1 MRGIK
6 MKENIKR
13 LYEDWTQS
21 KNIKDLKKAHK
32 YLQETTKNPAN
43 FKKFIEVLGPDGVRM
58 KKYFDESKNEF
69 GEGSHVAKRN
79 FAKFLLEEEDGSV
92 VSEIG
97 LTHMPVMDRSKSMVS
112 NIQVNTPS
120 GLPAEILR
128 AIVGGNMNLAAQLTA
143 KGWSKLSIA
152 DRNLI
157 LNLGRLHSGYNVGS
171 GVEKDSGHTNYY
183 EVSVESASD
192 ESVEK
197 KSDLPKKDFL
207 KKAFPFTDIENMK
220 L

>member
-1 MRGIK
+1 MKEK
-6 MKENIKR
+6 MKK
-13 LYEDWTQS
+13 LYEDWRQS
-21 KNIKDLKKAHK
+21 KNIKDIKLANTYLK
-32 YLQETTKNPAN
+32 ETTKNSAN
-43 FKKFIEVLGPDGVRM
+43 FRKFVEVLGPDGKRM
-58 KKYFDESKNEF
+58 AKYFNESMSEF
-69 GEGSHVAKRN
+69 GDDPYVAKRS
-79 FAKFLLEEEDGSV
+79 FAKFLLEDDDGSV

-97 LTHMPVMDRSKSMVS
+97 LSHMPVSDRSKSVVS
-112 NIQVNTPS
+112 NVQVNTPD

-143 KGWSKLSIA
+143 KGWGKLSVA

-183 EVSVESASD
+183 EVSTENVSD
-192 ESVEK
+192 EKISK
-197 KSDLPKKDFL
+197 KGDLTKKDFL
-207 KKAFPFTDIENMK
+207 KKAFPLTDIDNMK